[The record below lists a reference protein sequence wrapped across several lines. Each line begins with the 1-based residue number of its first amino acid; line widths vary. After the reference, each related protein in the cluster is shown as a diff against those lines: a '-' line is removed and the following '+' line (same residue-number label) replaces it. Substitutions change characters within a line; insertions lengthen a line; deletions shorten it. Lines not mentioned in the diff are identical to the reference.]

1 MSISGLMSTDANL
14 ASPAKVL
21 SLSKLVSV
29 LEGAVVNSISP
40 PPVLIHELAFYYT
53 LCLTASQPL
62 SSFCYIFS
70 GLWGSSPPF
79 STCCRSSTFGSHQIL
94 PDVLEITCLN
104 SLLQSAYLFHSCLRF
119 PPKSLEKYLPSQSFQ

>member
-62 SSFCYIFS
+62 SSFC
-70 GLWGSSPPF
+70 
-79 STCCRSSTFGSHQIL
+79 
-94 PDVLEITCLN
+94 
-104 SLLQSAYLFHSCLRF
+104 
-119 PPKSLEKYLPSQSFQ
+119 